1 MGRTFACSDLHGMMN
16 LYKQI
21 KEFIEPEDTVIC
33 LGDCGDRGYDSWE
46 LIKKVYTDPQFI
58 YLMGN
63 HERMLIDAGAEFLQ
77 TDDYGMKFS
86 LLWQNGGENTFE
98 GWMAN
103 EMNEDWLAHL
113 RRLPVS
119 YKYINKDGIHIYLT
133 HAGFTPLYDEYDEI
147 VLPDSYD
154 LVWDRYHFDD
164 PWPID
169 ADPILIV
176 HGHTPIPSL
185 MRRLGEAS
193 NEWEPGAYWY
203 CKNHKVCIDNGAFHT
218 GYCCLLDLDTFDE
231 HIFYDAEVETGW

>member
-86 LLWQNGGENTFE
+86 LLW
-98 GWMAN
+98 
-103 EMNEDWLAHL
+103 
-113 RRLPVS
+113 
-119 YKYINKDGIHIYLT
+119 
-133 HAGFTPLYDEYDEI
+133 
-147 VLPDSYD
+147 
-154 LVWDRYHFDD
+154 
-164 PWPID
+164 
-169 ADPILIV
+169 
-176 HGHTPIPSL
+176 
-185 MRRLGEAS
+185 
-193 NEWEPGAYWY
+193 
-203 CKNHKVCIDNGAFHT
+203 
-218 GYCCLLDLDTFDE
+218 
-231 HIFYDAEVETGW
+231 